1 MGNQSSKHSRTVII
15 EYSVSDNE
23 IKNRNVIIRSV
34 KELVVKMRQVV
45 RYIDP
50 LQILVTKHMSL
61 HILTPRLKQML
72 IGMWE
77 KLFYK
82 FMMIVAS

>member
-45 RYIDP
+45 RSIDP

>member
-15 EYSVSDNE
+15 DYSVSDNE

-45 RYIDP
+45 RSIDP

>member
-1 MGNQSSKHSRTVII
+1 MGNQSSKHSRMVII

-45 RYIDP
+45 RSIDP

-72 IGMWE
+72 IGMCE

-82 FMMIVAS
+82 FMMIAAS

>member
-45 RYIDP
+45 RSIDP

-61 HILTPRLKQML
+61 HILTPRLK
-72 IGMWE
+72 
-77 KLFYK
+77 
-82 FMMIVAS
+82 